1 MNKWRITMGID
12 TGAKLRLDI
21 LQRNSE
27 QELASPFKSHGW
39 EVNLIS
45 KTDKDCYLIYHVKKD
60 NVEKKLAVLYS
71 ASSSRQTYVSLESQ
85 VDVIFING
93 DAESYASWSGEIST
107 EVISIR
113 ESLRILIRWN
123 REINPPKESRIMHK
137 KKIRR
142 VTTERPLERIWYIL
156 NQYASVELAKKL
168 IKRRHDEIGINI
180 NEDILNSKAIGLS
193 YTIKNASD
201 YFKAAPHESYNKRVI
216 SLYYGTLS
224 LAFAEMLAS
233 PGGASGLDEVEGMT
247 KQGHGLYTVP
257 SDMNTFNSFYIGV
270 LATGFFPRWMHF
282 LEVRIDEYPKKKPK
296 TASDLEKVPVEF
308 YTTIEKL
315 ISSIPELGDM
325 LTDVFNVSPSW
336 FTVAYDISGNPRGST
351 QEKTPASYI
360 NLYDHSGIF
369 DFNRIYRTNWPI
381 SEVVKINETLQFEE
395 ENTVKYRARIDHEGY
410 DFWHEVLPIRNS
422 SFTNNQFLV
431 VPVLGANTE
440 YRANALAIL
449 YALSIMV
456 RYMPSLWRRVEGGDQ
471 DQYFT
476 TVQFMLDIFER
487 NLPHEFL
494 ESISNERVITGLPG
508 GLF

>member
-1 MNKWRITMGID
+1 MEYKMGID
-12 TGAKLRLDI
+12 TGAKARLEI
-21 LQRNSE
+21 LKRDSE
-27 QELASPFKSHGW
+27 QQIVSPFTSHGW
-39 EVNLIS
+39 DVTLASELDGECS
-45 KTDKDCYLIYHVKKD
+45 LIYHASKENIKKRI
-60 NVEKKLAVLYS
+60 AVLYS
-71 ASSSRQTYVSLESQ
+71 ESSSKQTYAMLDSHADIIL
-85 VDVIFING
+85 ING
-93 DAESYASWSGEIST
+93 SAENHGRWDGGIQT
-107 EVISIR
+107 EVISIK
-113 ESLRILIRWN
+113 ESLSLLIRWN
-123 REINPPKESRIMHK
+123 REITPPKKTKPVDAK
-137 KKIRR
+137 KQIRR

-156 NQYASVELAKKL
+156 NQYASIELAKKL
-168 IKRRHDEIGINI
+168 IQRRHDMHGKDISSEI
-180 NEDILNSKAIGLS
+180 LTSKAIGLS

-257 SDMNTFNSFYIGV
+257 SEKGTFNTFNVGV
-270 LATGFFPRWMHF
+270 LATGFFPRWMDF
-282 LEVRIDEYPKKKPK
+282 LNVDISDYPKRKPK
-296 TASDLEKVPVEF
+296 SASDLDTIPFQF
-308 YTTIEKL
+308 YATIENL
-315 ISSIPELGDM
+315 ISSIPDLGDM
-325 LTDVFNVSPSW
+325 LSDVFNISPSW
-336 FTVAYDISGNPRGST
+336 FTVAFDMSGNPRISK
-351 QEKTPASYI
+351 QEKSPSSYI

-369 DFNRIYRTNWPI
+369 DFKRISSTSWPI
-381 SEVVKINETLQFEE
+381 TEVNKVDDKDPFDEGNVI
-395 ENTVKYRARIDHEGY
+395 KYRARVDHEGY
-410 DFWHEVLPIRNS
+410 DYWHEVLPLRKS
-422 SFTNNQFLV
+422 SFTNSQFMV
-431 VPVLGANTE
+431 VPVLGGNTE

-494 ESISNERVITGLPG
+494 ESISDERIVTGLPG